1 MNAPEGSSSPTTILV
16 TFNLIEM
23 APSIISDTFRE
34 PILAKKLDSS
44 VHNGKDAVKPP
55 STLEVQKPNIPYHVP
70 ALVGTELSYVRSAAF
85 NGATLPGG
93 GEFTDRVVQRLES
106 ETEHSTVFLTNS
118 CTRALEMAALICDL
132 SPGDEVIA
140 PSYTFVSTINA
151 FLLRGARIVFVDID
165 PSTMN
170 IDANLIEAAI
180 TPKTK
185 VIVPMHYGGVGCDMD
200 TIMDIA
206 HRHNLLVVEDAAQ
219 CPNATWK
226 GKQLGSFGHIGC
238 MSFHGTKNITAGGQG
253 GAVFVNDRSLVAQ
266 AEIVYDNGT
275 NRRAFFRGETGP
287 GYEWKSLGS
296 NFVLCEVQAAYLW
309 AQMDQSARI
318 VQRRLQIWNAY
329 YHYLQPLVKA
339 GDLEIMKQ
347 PTESVHN
354 AHIFWLKVGGAEER
368 SKFGKFMKEKGVSTT
383 THFTP
388 LHKPAVGEKLGC
400 RFHGEDKFTTAESLR
415 LTRLPLFYNMTDDEV
430 EYVLRSVYE
439 FFGKRFESG
448 VSQVEDGEPPKS
460 FEPR

>member
-1 MNAPEGSSSPTTILV
+1 
-16 TFNLIEM
+16 M
-23 APSIISDTFRE
+23 APSIISNAFRE
-34 PILAKKLDSS
+34 PIVAKKLDSS
-44 VHNGKDAVKPP
+44 VSIGKDRMILP
-55 STLEVQKPNIPYHVP
+55 SSPEVNHPNIPYHVP
-70 ALVGTELSYVRSAAF
+70 ALMGTELNHVRRAAF

-93 GEFTDRVVQRLES
+93 GEFTDRVVQHLEGQ
-106 ETEHSTVFLTNS
+106 TDNSTVFLTNS

-132 SPGDEVIA
+132 SLGDEVIA

-165 PSTMN
+165 SSSMN
-170 IDANLIEAAI
+170 INANLIEAAI
-180 TPKTK
+180 TSRTK
-185 VIVPMHYGGVGCDMD
+185 VIVPMHYGGIGCDMD

-206 HRHNLLVVEDAAQ
+206 HRHKLLVVEDAAQ

-253 GAVFVNDRSLVAQ
+253 GAIFINDRSLVPR

-309 AQMDQSARI
+309 AQMDQSTRI
-318 VQRRLQIWNAY
+318 VQRRLQIWNF
-329 YHYLQPLVKA
+329 YHYHLQPLVRA
-339 GDLEIMKQ
+339 GHIEVMNH
-347 PTESVHN
+347 PAESVHN
-354 AHIFWLKVGGAEER
+354 AHIFWLKVASSEER
-368 SKFGKFMKEKGVSTT
+368 ARFGTSMKKRGVSTT

-388 LHKPAVGEKLGC
+388 LHKPAVGAKLGC
-400 RFHGEDKFTTAESLR
+400 RFHGEDRYTTVESER
-415 LTRLPLFYNMTDDEV
+415 LTRLPLFYSMTDDEA
-430 EYVLRSVYE
+430 EYVLKAVYE
-439 FFGKRFESG
+439 FFGKGLENRLL
-448 VSQVEDGEPPKS
+448 QVEMGEATV
-460 FEPR
+460 

>member
-1 MNAPEGSSSPTTILV
+1 M
-16 TFNLIEM
+16 
-23 APSIISDTFRE
+23 
-34 PILAKKLDSS
+34 AKKLDNS
-44 VHNGKDAVKPP
+44 VSNDKEATKPARAPEVKH
-55 STLEVQKPNIPYHVP
+55 PNIPYHVP
-70 ALVGTELSYVRSAAF
+70 ALMGTELSCVRRAAF

-93 GEFTDRVVQRLES
+93 GEFTDRVVQHLES
-106 ETEHSTVFLTNS
+106 QTENSSVFLTNS

-151 FLLRGARIVFVDID
+151 FLLRGARIVFVDVD
-165 PSTMN
+165 PTTMN

-180 TPKTK
+180 TPRTK

-206 HRHNLLVVEDAAQ
+206 HRHKLLVVEDAAQ
-219 CPNATWK
+219 CPNATWN

-253 GAVFVNDRSLVAQ
+253 GAVFINDRSLLAQ

-329 YHYLQPLVKA
+329 HYYLQPLVQE
-339 GDLEIMKQ
+339 GHIEVMKH
-347 PTESVHN
+347 PAESVHN
-354 AHIFWLKVGGAEER
+354 AHIFWLKVGGSDER
-368 SKFGKFMKEKGVSTT
+368 ARFGKFMKERGISTT

-388 LHKPAVGEKLGC
+388 LHKPAVGAKLGC
-400 RFHGEDKFTTAESLR
+400 RFHGEDKYTTVESGR
-415 LTRLPLFYNMTDDEV
+415 LTRLPLFYDMADDEV
-430 EYVLRSVYE
+430 EHVLESVYE
-439 FFGKRFESG
+439 FFGKQLESG
-448 VSQVEDGEPPKS
+448 VLHGKNNEVTA
-460 FEPR
+460 